1 MNQTAAAAIVRACA
15 HASPRR
21 QSGERNARRILASPD
36 AFPADMVV
44 EARVTL
50 GMSGEGV

>member
-36 AFPADMVV
+36 AYPAEMVDD
-44 EARVTL
+44 ARTTL
-50 GMSGEGV
+50 GVSGEGV